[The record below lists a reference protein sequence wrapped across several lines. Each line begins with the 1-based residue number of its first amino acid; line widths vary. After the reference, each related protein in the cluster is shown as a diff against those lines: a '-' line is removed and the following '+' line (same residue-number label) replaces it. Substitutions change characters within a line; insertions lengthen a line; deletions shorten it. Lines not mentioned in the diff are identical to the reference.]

1 MAYSAK
7 LLETLIAGVSDS
19 FIIFK
24 FIIEREEKRREIER
38 ENRER
43 RN

>member
-1 MAYSAK
+1 
-7 LLETLIAGVSDS
+7 LETLITGVSDS

-24 FIIEREEKRREIER
+24 FIIEREEKRERREIER